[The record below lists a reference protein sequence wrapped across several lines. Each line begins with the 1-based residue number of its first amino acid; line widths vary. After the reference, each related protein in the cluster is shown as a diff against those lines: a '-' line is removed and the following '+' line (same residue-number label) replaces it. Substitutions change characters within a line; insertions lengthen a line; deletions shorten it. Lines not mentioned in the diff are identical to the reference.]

1 MKKLKVILAVLFAML
16 LSCALFACTNSE
28 EENDDT
34 KMVIKSVI
42 SVDTIELTDSDGE
55 TEYTAKCATISSKW
69 NTNLTGAQ
77 RTVTVSG
84 ADLTFSGNVT
94 FGTVGSY
101 TVTVTPKENNTG
113 NVSATTTVT
122 ISHDFQPVSGQ
133 EGVEECA
140 HDGARRTTTAQDVT
154 LHYGTFHAG
163 TAATVPTALGGGQ
176 VFTNNSENKT
186 LITDFGTVEMNGKAV
201 TVPTVTAGRL
211 EPGVTITVRGQA
223 KTTYSDWDVE
233 ENAYYYFPVVGIAD
247 PYLNGSNVGSY
258 DPYPNY
264 TGGTAVMVRG
274 EGWVLYNGIGET
286 SATRTL
292 ASLSGGTNDAL
303 NYGSHDSDTGDD
315 QPDGYVLG
323 QMPDPSS
330 SDWKNWWV
338 YSKGNTCNSG
348 DQYTDM
354 TDLEITWYYRTD
366 GIIEITYNYDYNN
379 TGNNRVLTSYIK
391 VPEATR
397 GYYQTILHGDYTDI
411 TISEIVTIETMT
423 TEGFRYNGMDASGTV
438 YYEGQSFDASAI
450 RAEIKY
456 VQLDNWQTYSVSAA
470 DVYATESEVTGE
482 SDDTDDVV
490 WVNLA
495 DNPMSSAFKSYKIM
509 LVKSQKTWT
518 QYISA
523 GTIEVISNSVGS
535 ARGEDDTKIGALTIG
550 TTTSGDNGAILLTLP
565 ASENHYVVAGEGGAK
580 VAVIR
585 LLGNGYG
592 QFSTSTEDV
601 TAAADAGTVNLSVSG
616 DGNEVVLTLTLTQAA
631 KVTVSGLQTTDI
643 VLDLTSLT
651 GFTVDSSAEG
661 TVTLNGGGNVTLTYN
676 LASDADIDKVKV
688 SVDGGTILGKSDF
701 DSDWVKEG
709 DALGG
714 GITYVSHS
722 YDETA
727 KVFTLTVK
735 VPAADI
741 VNFTSTTKHIVT
753 LTYDGV
759 AETADTIYYGMEY
772 DEELDGD
779 RGVVLADGMYTFVEN
794 GKIYI
799 AISAD
804 SDEVESEWL
813 TFPYELTVN
822 VNNGDIENVWL
833 LDLGFETV
841 NGAIAYLKPADLP
854 EGVEISYVV
863 VGTIDDASDID
874 HGVLVLV
881 SIDVSEL
888 GIEGDYAYEVM
899 PEENEQLV
907 YYAVSNNAI
916 TVKQGA
922 ESLQKAVVTEGNCL
936 ETGLA
941 AYEVND
947 GQGNV
952 VFYLG
957 VSKIAGMHADEDENG
972 VCDLCGGTITSLT
985 APTTWYSGQYSTKI
999 EDGEIVEFIG
1009 TYSDIGSESGNTS
1022 AYNAYCI
1029 VVEDTGVAQ
1038 YVMNGHGYYERRE
1051 WSWGTAT
1058 YPYADVEGY
1067 EGTETT
1073 MSSSLITEAHPYN
1086 TINGAL
1092 DGDGNEIDESSFN
1105 SAKVGATFRYTL
1117 TYLDG
1122 LLTARFRMY
1131 KEGVDVRS
1139 TPYFDFTYTLQ
1150 ITFSSDDLV
1159 IFNGSPSITYK
1170 NSTLEVVRGK
1180 ITGSV
1185 VDEVSAYTIGESG
1198 WIASDAVNFTEP
1210 VIENGYVVITANGM
1224 APKAT
1229 DEIKGSFGND
1239 ITHYVALRIGFSQTL
1254 VSSMEATVKDANG
1267 NTLEDATYIL
1277 NNVLSVVIPLTGSAG
1292 VYTIEFTNN
1301 EGSTMQTDIKI
1312 DLSGVAVSNME
1323 ASVNNQLTLAGGTFT
1338 VTYSGDSVTDTMLID
1353 INGTSHAVSELTNA
1367 QFGALTV
1374 KTVSEDKSTITFEQ
1388 SALDFTQEL
1397 SAYVVSLKNENG
1409 ALLAQNTVG
1418 FATLPDSGNYVTIE
1432 DGYVIANG
1440 TTLTFVF
1447 TDGVGKSATKA
1458 FTLNVNK
1465 GGDPTAEGNTFD
1477 YKLIRLYDLSF
1488 KVSASGT
1495 VSFVERNTLSSAAAA
1510 VYSSVNGKDVV
1521 AVTVDLTSMSI
1532 SASDAYGFETAIGD
1546 SATGTVIYLVDS
1558 SRNMT
1563 EHDALETDSV
1573 TLVDANCQSDGV
1585 SAVAITEDSTVLFY
1599 CKPVVIAGG
1608 HEFPEAGGL
1617 CSVCQEVTGWKVENV
1632 KVGSTDNSV
1641 GFTTVHGDNMAYNP
1655 ASTAAYHAI
1664 IPGQKIVASGKITA
1678 STVNNYN
1685 GIAVLLYAGSTFT
1698 NGDHIRIDNW
1708 VNNGEDG
1715 QSQTVAKLGDFN
1727 IAKTATLNGSTT
1739 DWGTINAIKANG
1751 DITVTWDWTDSS
1763 KIVVTIQVDGIDQVG
1778 TYLQVWT
1785 YTAVSGSTLAS
1796 KYAIGLAPDSGSFTG
1811 TITATA
1817 SKNDVSADDCNPIV
1831 HEHSYDSD
1839 TDRCPDDGAL
1849 NPDHVHS
1856 YDSTTHLCKCGA
1868 IDPNACTHTYENGLC
1883 TVCGA
1888 VQPWSDDLVSSDGWT
1903 SDAKTGT
1910 VTGVSWGWYTYS
1922 ENNTITQGEKLYTLG
1937 SVSGDMVETW
1947 DSILFEFNPGYTLRI
1962 DAYGWQYSEGLVT
1975 GYTAAVSVFDPLGS
1989 DIWTSDW
1996 SVWQAIGK
2004 DCDWRIEFD
2013 WSGTENIIVKFSATA
2028 KSGDYKGYTFVC
2040 VHTCPIANGAPTSTL
2055 VDIACEDCTI
2065 TVNGYKKVSSSAV
2078 D

>member
-303 NYGSHDSDTGDD
+303 NYGSHDSDTGGN

-411 TISEIVTIETMT
+411 TISEIVTVETMT

-509 LVKSQKTWT
+509 LVKSQQTWT
-518 QYISA
+518 QYIPA
-523 GTIEVISNSVGS
+523 NTISVISNSVGS

-550 TTTSGDNGAILLTLP
+550 TTTSGGNGAILLTLP
-565 ASENHYVVAGEGGAK
+565 ASENHYVVAGESGAK

-592 QFSTSTEDV
+592 QFSTENV
-601 TAAADAGTVNLSVSG
+601 TASADEDSVNLSVSG
-616 DGNEVVLTLTLTQAA
+616 NGNEVVLTLSLTKAA
-631 KVTVSGLQTTDI
+631 MVTVSGLQTTDI

-709 DALGG
+709 VALGG

-722 YDETA
+722 YDETT

-972 VCDLCGGTITSLT
+972 VCDLCGGTIATGT
-985 APTTWYSGQYSTKI
+985 IDGTWWNSAVYMAI
-999 EDGEIVEFIG
+999 EDGETIEFEG
-1009 TYSDIGSESGNTS
+1009 TYASIGSDFAGGMSLVVTQSTNGAEEVIYSLNGNGYGEACHFDPDDSSSTIWDVRDTP
-1022 AYNAYCI
+1022 YNADI
-1029 VVEDTGVAQ
+1029 ADFED
-1038 YVMNGHGYYERRE
+1038 GYA
-1051 WSWGTAT
+1051 GFTN
-1058 YPYADVEGY
+1058 
-1067 EGTETT
+1067 
-1073 MSSSLITEAHPYN
+1073 SLITVEHPYN
-1086 TINGAL
+1086 TLNGSL
-1092 DGDGNEIDESSFN
+1092 DGNGNEIDA
-1105 SAKVGATFRYTL
+1105 SALRSAAVGGTIRYIVVF
-1117 TYLDG
+1117 DG
-1122 LLTARFRMY
+1122 DTITVNMRLY
-1131 KEGVDVRS
+1131 EEGVS
-1139 TPYFDFTYTLQ
+1139 LNGTPYFNFTFTMAVKAGSTYSVRFCGSDGNGTLTDDTCTY
-1150 ITFSSDDLV
+1150 IKSVKNNSVLIGGSS
-1159 IFNGSPSITYK
+1159 
-1170 NSTLEVVRGK
+1170 
-1180 ITGSV
+1180 
-1185 VDEVSAYTIGESG
+1185 ESG
-1198 WIASDAVNFTEP
+1198 LTFTDPELDG
-1210 VIENGYVVITANGM
+1210 GYVTLTADGLAAKDTEADAYYAEFTLN
-1224 APKAT
+1224 
-1229 DEIKGSFGND
+1229 
-1239 ITHYVALRIGFSQTL
+1239 FSQNLAASTT
-1254 VSSMEATVKDANG
+1254 ATVKDANG
-1267 NTLEDATYIL
+1267 NAVTGATAVYDAENAALDVYIP
-1277 NNVLSVVIPLTGSAG
+1277 VSESSKG
-1292 VYTIEFTNN
+1292 VFTIELSNL

-1312 DLSGVAVSNME
+1312 DLSDIGFARYMFEVTENTLDLSGSGTVTLTLSGLTSLE
-1323 ASVNNQLTLAGGTFT
+1323 GYKLSVNGSDAAQITGNAEIGGLVVDSATADTNGATIVLSVKSVDFTKALTA
-1338 VTYSGDSVTDTMLID
+1338 YKIELID
-1353 INGTSHAVSELTNA
+1353 SSSVKVAATSVDN
-1367 QFGALTV
+1367 V
-1374 KTVSEDKSTITFEQ
+1374 K
-1388 SALDFTQEL
+1388 
-1397 SAYVVSLKNENG
+1397 
-1409 ALLAQNTVG
+1409 
-1418 FATLPDSGNYVTIE
+1418 LPDSNIISGEDIYV
-1432 DGYVIANG
+1432 AQNG
-1440 TTLTFVF
+1440 TTLSFVF
-1447 TDGVGKSATKA
+1447 TSGLATPSTEDFKLNINQGAATQDDVKTNVLLHDLGFHISEDGAASFTENNWLTRNATVLYSYVNGKAVVAVNINLAAAYGFTASDSYAFETYLLGAKDALYYQVSSGVLTQLEAAQDAELVAFAGSTCDTLATSAKGITSNGAVVLYYDITPTGASHSWSATLDENGYYVCSECGA
-1458 FTLNVNK
+1458 LYRP
-1465 GGDPTAEGNTFD
+1465 GDATNRTIAASYLSGVAENG
-1477 YKLIRLYDLSF
+1477 L
-1488 KVSASGT
+1488 T
-1495 VSFVERNTLSSAAAA
+1495 VSFWGRGDSGNDWNMQSLKTTVGNLVLMLPNLGGAAKTSLTDDDKTAINALRNGVSDSFDRIDENAWPAGHASVGADDWNTLDLANCYITIVVSPTDGISFYKNGVIAIKYAAAT
-1510 VYSSVNGKDVV
+1510 VGNSGSNDVTSDPW
-1521 AVTVDLTSMSI
+1521 TVGDFAQAFLALAEYGGVQFGT
-1532 SASDAYGFETAIGD
+1532 AYLKKAE
-1546 SATGTVIYLVDS
+1546 SLLVQ
-1558 SRNMT
+1558 T
-1563 EHDALETDSV
+1563 EAL
-1573 TLVDANCQSDGV
+1573 DAN
-1585 SAVAITEDSTVLFY
+1585 AVATRYANYL
-1599 CKPVVIAGG
+1599 A
-1608 HEFPEAGGL
+1608 EADFL
-1617 CSVCQEVTGWKVENV
+1617 PQH
-1632 KVGSTDNSV
+1632 
-1641 GFTTVHGDNMAYNP
+1641 VH
-1655 ASTAAYHAI
+1655 
-1664 IPGQKIVASGKITA
+1664 
-1678 STVNNYN
+1678 
-1685 GIAVLLYAGSTFT
+1685 
-1698 NGDHIRIDNW
+1698 
-1708 VNNGEDG
+1708 
-1715 QSQTVAKLGDFN
+1715 
-1727 IAKTATLNGSTT
+1727 
-1739 DWGTINAIKANG
+1739 
-1751 DITVTWDWTDSS
+1751 
-1763 KIVVTIQVDGIDQVG
+1763 
-1778 TYLQVWT
+1778 TYD
-1785 YTAVSGSTLAS
+1785 
-1796 KYAIGLAPDSGSFTG
+1796 P
-1811 TITATA
+1811 
-1817 SKNDVSADDCNPIV
+1817 
-1831 HEHSYDSD
+1831 D

-1849 NPDHVHS
+1849 NPDHVHKFVDGVCIAGDAQQITVSSGTDS
-1856 YDSTTHLCKCGA
+1856 YTGVIEQVTDFTNNDTSVDWWNGITSDISMSGDSVTVITWENTR
-1868 IDPNACTHTYENGLC
+1868 DPNYYDYAFEGLFTDTDGTLGYVDVSADGAWLTWNCTNYESPTISASNDGTVETAGNSNAGYGTYKATVVRIGTVLTVVVEFTANGAD
-1883 TVCGA
+1883 A
-1888 VQPWSDDLVSSDGWT
+1888 VTWT
-1903 SDAKTGT
+1903 RTGTAVGVPTADFALRIAGNPYFLDNFVAYYGT
-1910 VTGVSWGWYTYS
+1910 VT
-1922 ENNTITQGEKLYTLG
+1922 Q
-1937 SVSGDMVETW
+1937 
-1947 DSILFEFNPGYTLRI
+1947 
-1962 DAYGWQYSEGLVT
+1962 VT
-1975 GYTAAVSVFDPLGS
+1975 D
-1989 DIWTSDW
+1989 
-1996 SVWQAIGK
+1996 
-2004 DCDWRIEFD
+2004 
-2013 WSGTENIIVKFSATA
+2013 
-2028 KSGDYKGYTFVC
+2028 
-2040 VHTCPIANGAPTSTL
+2040 
-2055 VDIACEDCTI
+2055 
-2065 TVNGYKKVSSSAV
+2065 
-2078 D
+2078 